1 MAVRVL
7 ASASSGVSG
16 QPGAVVLVC
25 CDNHDSP
32 DNWAS
37 VSEPH
42 TCDFNT
48 TFSLY
53 ICMLLYR
60 RVWF

>member
-16 QPGAVVLVC
+16 QPGAVVLIC

-42 TCDFNT
+42 TCDFNA
-48 TFSLY
+48 TFSL
-53 ICMLLYR
+53 
-60 RVWF
+60 